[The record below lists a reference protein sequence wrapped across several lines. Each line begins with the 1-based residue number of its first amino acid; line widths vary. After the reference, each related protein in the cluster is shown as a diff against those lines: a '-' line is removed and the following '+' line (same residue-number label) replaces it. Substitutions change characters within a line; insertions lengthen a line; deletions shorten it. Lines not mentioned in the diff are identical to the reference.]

1 MQPHIKCIR
10 TSMSVAKRK
19 FFSDDQAWQN
29 PFMVQSFLYFDPST
43 TVDLLLTADDGTHT
57 VIKRLSAA

>member
-10 TSMSVAKRK
+10 ISKSVAKRK

-29 PFMVQSFLYFDPST
+29 PFVVQGLFYFDPST

-57 VIKRLSAA
+57 VLQRLSAA